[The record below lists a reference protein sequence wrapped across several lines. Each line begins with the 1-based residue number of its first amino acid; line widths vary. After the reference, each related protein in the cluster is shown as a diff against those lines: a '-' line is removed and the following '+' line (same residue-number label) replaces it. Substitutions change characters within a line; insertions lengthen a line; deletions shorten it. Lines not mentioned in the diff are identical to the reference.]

1 MGSRRAAEAKR
12 WMSSLIQTPLRFIFV
27 AIALLLASEAS
38 VGQSRSGHGVDFR
51 NFTYP
56 GIWYKEPF
64 RLTKGTVEVQHEHC
78 VSLYTFDD
86 VRYVNLTG
94 GARKEAL
101 VTINDL
107 TACGSSGVSLYFY
120 VYSLVGNRPRLLW
133 KFGSGADSEAGLKD
147 FHLVGRTLVFEL
159 YGNYRLNG
167 SKPKVVA
174 WPHFCCP
181 DCCPEKYTRL
191 WVSWNGRR
199 FVQTKRAVFPF
210 RFKSIDD
217 YEKTRKQ

>member
-1 MGSRRAAEAKR
+1 
-12 WMSSLIQTPLRFIFV
+12 MSSLIQTSLRFIFV
-27 AIALLLASEAS
+27 AIALLLASQSS
-38 VGQSRSGHGVDFR
+38 VGQSRSGHGIDFR
-51 NFTYP
+51 NFMYP

-64 RLTKGTVEVQHEHC
+64 RLTNGTVEVQHEQC

-101 VTINDL
+101 VTINSL
-107 TACGSSGVSLYFY
+107 TACGSSGMSLYFY
-120 VYSLVGNRPRLLW
+120 IYSFEGNRPRLLW

-167 SKPKVVA
+167 SKTKVVA

-191 WVSWNGRR
+191 WVSWNGQR

-210 RFKSIDD
+210 RFKSIDEF
-217 YEKTRKQ
+217 EKTRKQ